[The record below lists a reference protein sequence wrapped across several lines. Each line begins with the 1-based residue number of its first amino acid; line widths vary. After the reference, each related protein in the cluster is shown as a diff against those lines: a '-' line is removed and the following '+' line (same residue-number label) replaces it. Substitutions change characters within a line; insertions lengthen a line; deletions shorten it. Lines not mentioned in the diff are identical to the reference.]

1 MSKKTLKGRTKLK
14 GHVGKI
20 YGRSHGEMVH
30 NEQLGHKVTRKIDLA
45 IKKNL
50 ESKSCEKH

>member
-14 GHVGKI
+14 NNVGKTMGRSSGKMVYNDHVG
-20 YGRSHGEMVH
+20 
-30 NEQLGHKVTRKIDLA
+30 LKVTPKIDQA

-50 ESKSCEKH
+50 LKNK